1 MDLRKKFA
9 LVTIGLR
16 TQSKPKLTQRDIAD
30 EVGISLK
37 YYQKLEKG
45 ESMPTLGVVEKIAH
59 VFGLSLA
66 DFCDLIENID

>member
-1 MDLRKKFA
+1 MDLKKKFA
-9 LVTIGLR
+9 LVALGLR
-16 TQSKPKLTQRDIAD
+16 TQSRPKLTQRDVAD

-59 VFGLSLA
+59 VYDLSLA
-66 DFCDLIENID
+66 EFCSMIENN

>member
-9 LVTIGLR
+9 LVTMGLR
-16 TQSKPKLTQRDIAD
+16 TQTNPKLTQRDVAE
-30 EVGISLK
+30 EVDISLK

-66 DFCDLIENID
+66 EFCDMIEKMN